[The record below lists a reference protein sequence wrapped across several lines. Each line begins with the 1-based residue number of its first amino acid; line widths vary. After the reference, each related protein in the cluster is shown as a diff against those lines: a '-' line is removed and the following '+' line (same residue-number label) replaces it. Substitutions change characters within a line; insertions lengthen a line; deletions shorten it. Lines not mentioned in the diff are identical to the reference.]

1 MVVGT
6 KRLAQ
11 KPPNGLAWGLGI
23 LTFGIGDTATTI
35 YGIKTAGVIEAN
47 RLALILISE
56 FTIWALIP
64 VKFLFILLALL
75 AWYYIPEPHNF
86 GIPLGLATLGTAVL
100 GWNIAVLIIA

>member
-1 MVVGT
+1 MAVGT

-35 YGIKTAGVIEAN
+35 YGVKSPGVMEAN
-47 RLALILISE
+47 HFVSMLISE

-64 VKFLFILLALL
+64 LKLFFILLALL
-75 AWYYIPEPHNF
+75 AWRYTPEPHNF
-86 GIPLGLATLGTAVL
+86 GIPLGLALLGTIVL
-100 GWNIAVLIIA
+100 GWNIAILFIA